1 MPLTELLHRVEGKSD
16 RGDIHGTWYAGIYA
30 TGGRPFN
37 DGSLRCLEM
46 MMVMRKLGLV
56 AASLFIALPL
66 LIA

>member
-1 MPLTELLHRVEGKSD
+1 MA
-16 RGDIHGTWYAGIYA
+16 HGMRRFARQG
-30 TGGRPFN
+30 GGRWTIN
-37 DGSLRCLEM
+37 GSLRCLEM

>member
-1 MPLTELLHRVEGKSD
+1 
-16 RGDIHGTWYAGIYA
+16 
-30 TGGRPFN
+30 
-37 DGSLRCLEM
+37 M

>member
-16 RGDIHGTWYAGIYA
+16 RGDIHGTWYAGIHA
-30 TGGRPFN
+30 TGGRPLY

-46 MMVMRKLGLV
+46 MRKLGVV
-56 AASLFIALPL
+56 AASLFIALLPM